1 VTVPNQVWCGDVTSF
16 AIDEGWLCPAG
27 QRYLHRGEIAGYA
40 MSERL
45 TKHLVTQALF
55 RAVATRRPPAGL
67 IRHTERAS

>member
-1 VTVPNQVWCGDVTSF
+1 MTVPNQVWCGDVTSF

-40 MSERL
+40 MSERM
-45 TKHLVTQALF
+45 TKHLVTQALI
-55 RAVATRRPPAGL
+55 RAVAIRRPPAGL